1 MSGQLLNTL
10 SGGGLNIPTNDG
22 SYSLISEGAGVSD
35 GTTTGSRAITTGH
48 EIIGHGVAGAIM
60 C

>member
-1 MSGQLLNTL
+1 M
-10 SGGGLNIPTNDG
+10 NIPTNDG